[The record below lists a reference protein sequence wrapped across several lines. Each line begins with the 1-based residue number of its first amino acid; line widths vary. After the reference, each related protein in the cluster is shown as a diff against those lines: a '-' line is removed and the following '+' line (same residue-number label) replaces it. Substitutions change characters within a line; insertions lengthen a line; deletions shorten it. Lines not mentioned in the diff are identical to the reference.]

1 MTPPTTATAT
11 ASIDAPASGASI
23 ELGLAINGQAQKMV
37 VPPTRRL
44 LDLLREDL
52 GLTGTKTGCGI
63 GRCGA
68 CLVWLDG
75 EPVNACLVMAW
86 QLQDRAV
93 TTIEAVAA
101 DPAHAAVGEAMA
113 RCGGVQCGYCAPGM
127 VMMVSHLNQLTPRPD
142 ADAALASMNGQLC
155 RCTGYAGL
163 TRAVRALFP
172 ARGV

>member
-1 MTPPTTATAT
+1 MTPPTPDTPAPGTAMPLVF
-11 ASIDAPASGASI
+11 SVN
-23 ELGLAINGQAQKMV
+23 GLTRHMT

-52 GLTGTKTGCGI
+52 GLTGAKPGCGI

-101 DPAHAAVGEAMA
+101 DPAHAAVAEAIA

-127 VMMVSHLNQLTPRPD
+127 VMMLSHLNQRTPRPN
-142 ADAALASMNGQLC
+142 ADEARAAMNGQLC

-163 TRAVRALFP
+163 TRAVGVLFP
-172 ARGV
+172 ARDDRTRA

>member
-1 MTPPTTATAT
+1 MTPSSVTDTPSSVL
-11 ASIDAPASGASI
+11 ASEAASSI
-23 ELGLAINGQAQKMV
+23 ELVFAVNGQAVTRV

-52 GLTGTKTGCGI
+52 GLTGAKPGCGI

-86 QLQDRAV
+86 QLNGRAV

-101 DPAHAAVGEAMA
+101 DPAHAPVGQAIA
-113 RCGGVQCGYCAPGM
+113 RCGGLQCGYCTPGM
-127 VMMVSHLNQLTPRPD
+127 VMMLAHLRLQTPPPD
-142 ADAALASMNGQLC
+142 AQTALGCMNGQLC

-163 TRAVRALFP
+163 SRAVQALFP
-172 ARGV
+172 GRT